1 MKKIN
6 EELRQAIVDGMGY
19 EPEIR
24 LSDTSIEA
32 AGISED
38 GMDYCLSIM
47 VSANEFGYEIVLTEK
62 ELKAALKAIKE
73 LKP

>member
-1 MKKIN
+1 MN

-24 LSDTSIEA
+24 LSDTNIEA
-32 AGISED
+32 AGISEN
-38 GMDYCLSIM
+38 GMDYYLSIM
-47 VSANEFGYEIVLTEK
+47 VAANKVGYEIVLTEK

-73 LKP
+73 LKA